1 MNLLP
6 SLRAALIIAA
16 LAMAGLGACN
26 RAPAPDQAN
35 APAASTWAPPTA
47 ATAPASSATQST
59 IAPSTH
65 ATSPTPATTATTV
78 PPTATTPVSVMDC
91 ARTEGKIEAMV
102 CEDAGLAV
110 LDRQLADVY
119 AQGLEHAGDKATL
132 RAGQREWRKQR
143 NDCANA
149 SDAKACVRLAYQARI
164 VELRIQN
171 GLVSIPK
178 ATQYTCNDNNV
189 PFSAAFYS
197 EDPRAAMLTYGN
209 DQAVAIAIPV
219 ASGTRYVG
227 NGVEFREQAGKV
239 KVDFHGKALDCTA
252 KP

>member
-6 SLRAALIIAA
+6 SFRAAAFVA
-16 LAMAGLGACN
+16 VFAVADLGGCN
-26 RAPAPDQAN
+26 RAPAPGQPD
-35 APAASTWAPPTA
+35 AAAAGTWAPPA
-47 ATAPASSATQST
+47 AAPAPASTATPPT
-59 IAPSTH
+59 AAPSTR
-65 ATSPTPATTATTV
+65 STPAATTTTV
-78 PPTATTPVSVMDC
+78 TPTATAPVSVMDC

-102 CEDAGLAV
+102 CDDAGLAV

-132 RAGQREWRKQR
+132 RAGQRDWRNR
-143 NDCANA
+143 FSACASA
-149 SDAKACVRLAYQARI
+149 RDSTACVRLAYQARI

-178 ATQYTCNDNNV
+178 ATQYTCNDDSV

-209 DQAVAIAIPV
+209 DQAVAIATPA

-239 KVDFHGKALDCTA
+239 KVDFHGNTLDCSA

>member
-6 SLRAALIIAA
+6 SFRAAAFVA
-16 LAMAGLGACN
+16 VFAVAGLGGCN
-26 RAPAPDQAN
+26 RAPAPDHAD
-35 APAASTWAPPTA
+35 APATSTWAPPTV
-47 ATAPASSATQST
+47 ATAPASTATQS
-59 IAPSTH
+59 APSTH
-65 ATSPTPATTATTV
+65 ATRSTPTTTATTV
-78 PPTATTPVSVMDC
+78 SPTATTPVSVMDC

-102 CEDAGLAV
+102 CDDAGLAV

-132 RAGQREWRKQR
+132 RAGQRDWRKQR
-143 NDCANA
+143 NDCASA
-149 SDAKACVRLAYQARI
+149 RDSTACVRLAYQARI

-178 ATQYTCNDNNV
+178 ATQYTCNDDSV

-209 DQAVAIAIPV
+209 DQAVAIATPA

-227 NGVEFREQAGKV
+227 NGVEFREHAGKV
-239 KVDFHGKALDCTA
+239 NVDFHGNALDCSA